1 MGKPSSGL
9 ESDDERSGLEVGSG
23 LVEQAAEQ
31 SGRDR
36 ERDVGDDPIGL
47 LGKRHLQSVALDD
60 HDVRVVEAAAQS
72 SGEPRI
78 ALDRHDPSAATDEA
92 GRQRAGAGAY
102 VEDQIAAPDARSVE

>member
-9 ESDDERSGLEVGSG
+9 EPEDQRSGLEFCSG

-102 VEDQIAAPDARSVE
+102 VEDQIAAPDAGSVE